1 MNPTTTPPTAQ
12 TVAAGPNAAPAPQM
26 GAITGCVTYRPGDG
40 APIEIPIGPVEIT
53 LDPDSATLS
62 WDAGDG
68 VAGLTAMP
76 KIQFDDYLSKGLIKL
91 AAQAPAG
98 A

>member
-1 MNPTTTPPTAQ
+1 MTPSATQP
-12 TVAAGPNAAPAPQM
+12 VAEPSPQPGM
-26 GAITGCVTYRPGDG
+26 ITGCVTYRPGDG

-53 LDPDSATLS
+53 LATDSATLS

-76 KIQFDDYLSKGLIKL
+76 TIQFDDYVIKGLIKL
-91 AAQAPAG
+91 TAHKAADQ
-98 A
+98 